1 MNGIRDAIELTEG
14 IALHGFPRP
23 PKILP
28 HIHHAFALI
37 GGDVAAAEDHEELI
51 PFLRECRKQ
60 PLGDLRRTD
69 LNRVLKGAW
78 CDAEFDELG
87 LEAIDRALEDERNSS
102 TRSLLDGYILYFP
115 SDRPVIEPL
124 ANACRELA
132 RGRGDHWQ
140 RRADRFDLFDAARA
154 ADKLAGGMADDEAGA
169 FGATCTDAGLGASP
183 FATRLGQLAFSAA
196 CLKIASK
203 RGEAAAAS
211 QKNLL
216 ELLTREEQFDD
227 AANIVRALLEPWIDD
242 SPAPAHRQAITAF
255 LLDRV
260 ADPRLFPR
268 KQKWTPIRAHIS
280 GEAGPDRAD
289 QIISVLRRWLTEVA
303 MRTFFRAIAET
314 TDRRDQWKQR
324 QQFWLAYLD
333 AGVVSDAWPAL
344 GPRAK
349 NQIRSVAR
357 SQGERL
363 DHGETQNGPP
373 SSSSLIMDIGDLR
386 IAEWS
391 DNGMCRFWSASN
403 KDAPELYKSYYDNGV
418 LRTTAGKR
426 DFEALRHDA
435 GGMWAFRFAAL
446 VYARTGVAHPKYG
459 RGFG

>member
-1 MNGIRDAIELTEG
+1 MNRLREAIELTEG
-14 IALHGFPRP
+14 IARHGFPKP
-23 PKILP
+23 PTVLP
-28 HIHHAFALI
+28 HIHHAFALM
-37 GGDVAAAEDHEELI
+37 GGGVGDAEGHEQLI
-51 PFLRECRKQ
+51 PFLRECAKR
-60 PLGDLRRTD
+60 PVSDLRRSD

-87 LEAIDRALEDERNSS
+87 FNAIDRALQDERSS
-102 TRSLLDGYILYFP
+102 SARSLVDGYLLYFP
-115 SDRPVIEPL
+115 SGRPGIEPL
-124 ANACRELA
+124 ANACRRLA
-132 RGRGDHWQ
+132 QGRGDHWQ
-140 RRADRFDLFDAARA
+140 RRAERFDLFEPLRA
-154 ADKLAGGMADDEAGA
+154 PDTLASGMAEDKAGA
-169 FGATCTDAGLGASP
+169 FGATCSEAGLGASP

-203 RGEAAAAS
+203 KGAAAVAS
-211 QKNLL
+211 QENLL
-216 ELLTREEQFDD
+216 ELLLREEYFDD
-227 AANIVRALLEPWIDD
+227 AANIVRALLEPWVDD
-242 SPAPAHRQAITAF
+242 SPAPTHRQAIMAF

-268 KQKWTPIRAHIS
+268 KQKWTPIRTHI
-280 GEAGPDRAD
+280 AVQTGPERAD
-289 QIISVLRRWLTEVA
+289 EIISVLRRWLTEVA

-314 TDRRDQWKQR
+314 TDRRDQWNQR

-391 DNGMCRFWSASN
+391 DNGMCRFWSGSN
-403 KDAPELYKSYYDNGV
+403 QDAPELYKSYYDNDV
-418 LRTTAGKR
+418 LRTTTGKK

-459 RGFG
+459 RGFR